1 MRKAKAVFLD
11 RDGVI
16 NRKLEKDFVKE
27 WREFRFIRG
36 AKKGVRLLKESGF
49 LVVVLTNQR
58 CISKGSG
65 TLDKLAE
72 IHARMTGEI
81 ILRGGNIDALYFCPH
96 GVDEGCDCRK
106 PRPGMVLKAVRDFKS
121 RGVSI
126 DLGGSFLVG
135 DEEKDM
141 IAGRRAGL
149 RTVKIGEPH
158 RLADGH
164 AGNLLEAARLIACA
178 PDEKHQRS

>member
-1 MRKAKAVFLD
+1 MRAARAVFLD

-16 NRKLEKDFVKE
+16 NRKLQKDYVKD

-58 CISKGSG
+58 CISKGVA

-81 ILRGGNIDALYFCPH
+81 ILRGGSIDALYFCPH
-96 GVDEGCDCRK
+96 GVDEGCVCRK
-106 PRPGMVLKAVRDFKS
+106 PMPGMVFKAVRDFRN
-121 RGVSI
+121 RGLAI
-126 DLGGSFLVG
+126 DLKSSFLVG

-141 IAGRRAGL
+141 LAGRRAGV
-149 RTVKIGEPH
+149 RTVKIGEAH
-158 RLADGH
+158 RLADGR
-164 AGNLLEAARLIACA
+164 AESLLQAARLICG
-178 PDEKHQRS
+178 